1 MMMMERASDAAE
13 VVTGGGG
20 PRQKIFPG
28 GVGRMGKAFALRK
41 AVAAA
46 MILVCAVGTASAL
59 PRGFGGARGR
69 GQSQSEAFCSGEK
82 AGLMLR
88 GAAGNFLVGSLAEA
102 LSHGITF
109 PLGTLALAS
118 HLEGGIDSLLKVR

>member
-1 MMMMERASDAAE
+1 MRKE
-13 VVTGGGG
+13 
-20 PRQKIFPG
+20 
-28 GVGRMGKAFALRK
+28 FALRK

-46 MILVCAVGTASAL
+46 VVLVCAVGTASAL
-59 PRGFGGARGR
+59 PRGFGGASGR
-69 GQSQSEAFCSGEK
+69 GQSQSEAFCSGEQ

-102 LSHGITF
+102 LSHCITF

-118 HLEGGIDSLLKVR
+118 HLEGGIDSLLKVRRQPKSPDC